1 MQKKDILTSRN
12 RIFFKFEHFHKYDI
26 TIVHMKLWDCGFSIK
41 TISYL
46 IFIYHFQG
54 YSFNVPHDDITLE
67 SFRWTILRKNDVIA
81 QCQSSVNA
89 Q

>member
-1 MQKKDILTSRN
+1 MTYIYKVIFSRAKNAKKNILTSRN
-12 RIFFKFEHFHKYDI
+12 LFFFKFEHFHKYDI

-54 YSFNVPHDDITLE
+54 YSFNPIM
-67 SFRWTILRKNDVIA
+67 I
-81 QCQSSVNA
+81 
-89 Q
+89 